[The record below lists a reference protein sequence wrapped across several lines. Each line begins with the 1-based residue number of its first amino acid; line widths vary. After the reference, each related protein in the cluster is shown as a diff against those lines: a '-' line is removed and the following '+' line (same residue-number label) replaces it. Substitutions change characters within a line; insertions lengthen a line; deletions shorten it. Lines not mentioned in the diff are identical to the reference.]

1 MLFLFVTAKDSSSN
15 GSHVRPQKEE
25 LYMSVITGKGKQIGM
40 AEETESLGQKMA
52 KQLLDQFNQLHS
64 IDNVKTDKG
73 IEELLL
79 KQMEHNISMIDAEPT
94 YPKDVVKFNPSGASK
109 PVMDLYLK
117 AIGTKEKHTD
127 KFPYHKRWTRN
138 GSAIHDTVQ
147 KDLLYSEK
155 YAPKPYFNVVRMESG
170 LPAWEQNLLKW
181 MQFEQNGYHFLING
195 MMDGILE
202 YLPTGQKVGFEFKTK
217 STTIGQVGHYKM
229 KDAQEEHKL
238 QVVAYSLL
246 FGLDDFIIMYESL
259 AKDGW
264 TKGAE
269 AKPDIRAFHVHV
281 TDEMREDLLDKFAYA
296 VACKEHGIEPDDKTL
311 GFFSGYKYLFE
322 QEGEA

>member
-1 MLFLFVTAKDSSSN
+1 MMA
-15 GSHVRPQKEE
+15 
-25 LYMSVITGKGKQIGM
+25 VITGKGKAISGLKED
-40 AEETESLGQKMA
+40 ADNLGQKMA
-52 KQLLDQFNQLHS
+52 KQLIDQFNQLHS
-64 IDNVKTDKG
+64 LDRIKTDKE
-73 IEELLL
+73 IELILLE
-79 KQMEHNISMIDAEPT
+79 QMKHNISLIDAEPT

-109 PVMDLYLK
+109 PLMDLYLS
-117 AIGTKEKHTD
+117 AIGTIEIHDD
-127 KFPYHKRWTRN
+127 KFPYHRRWTRN
-138 GSAIHDTVQ
+138 GSAIHDAVQ
-147 KDLLYSEK
+147 KDLLYTEK
-155 YAPKPYFNVVRMESG
+155 YVPKPYFNVVRMESG
-170 LPAWEQNLLKW
+170 LPAWEQNLLAWK
-181 MQFEQNGYHFLING
+181 QFEHNGYDFLING

-264 TKGAE
+264 TKGVE

-281 TDEMREDLLDKFAYA
+281 TQEMRDDLCDKFAEA
-296 VACKEHGIEPDDKTL
+296 VACKEHGIEPESKEL
-311 GFFSGYKYLFE
+311 GFFSGFKYLFAE
-322 QEGEA
+322 EDKA

>member
-1 MLFLFVTAKDSSSN
+1 MTAIISKTKAKDL
-15 GSHVRPQKEE
+15 RAEA
-25 LYMSVITGKGKQIGM
+25 TGQDT
-40 AEETESLGQKMA
+40 ETVGEKMA
-52 KQLLDQFNQLHS
+52 KQLIDQFNQLHS
-64 IDNVKTDKG
+64 IDRIKTDKEVEML
-73 IEELLL
+73 IL
-79 KQMEHNISMIDAEPT
+79 KQMEHNISLIDKEPT

-109 PVMDLYLK
+109 PIMDLYLGAMK
-117 AIGTKEKHTD
+117 TKEKPTD
-127 KFPYHKRWTRN
+127 KYAYHKRWTRN
-138 GSAIHDTVQ
+138 GSAIHDAVQ
-147 KDLLYSEK
+147 KDLLMSEK
-155 YAPKPYFNVVRMESG
+155 YAPMPYFNVVRLASG
-170 LPAWEQNLLKW
+170 LPAWEQNLLAW
-181 MQFEQNGYHFLING
+181 EQFEHNGYSFLING

-217 STTIGQVGHYKM
+217 STTIGMVGHYKM

-281 TDEMREDLLDKFAYA
+281 TQQMRDDLCDKFAEA
-296 VACKEHGIEPDDKTL
+296 VACKEHGIEPEDKTL
-311 GFFSGYKYLFE
+311 GFFSNYKYLFE
-322 QEGEA
+322 EGV